1 VTLRFAQRLPSV
13 LEQKKNSPAPRL
25 PVVSA
30 DSDGPRGYSERE
42 MSNQPAVMGPDGV
55 ARPYIGGQALIEGV
69 MMRSP
74 HAFSAVV
81 RRRNGSLVVRERPMA
96 DLRRGVRAWPIVRG
110 MMALVEALKLG
121 SQALRFSA
129 EIYEQDLEEEDEKQ
143 GAAKSKAVS
152 GTMMLSA
159 LALPIVHLMTA
170 PPELASR
177 QPAEGSKAKGL
188 MGILSI
194 VFAIGLFV
202 ALPQAFAA
210 GASSLFDLN
219 LDVRSPLFQLL
230 TSSAKLMILVG
241 YMLLIRRLPEIYR
254 VFQYHGAEHKSIYA
268 YESGAELTVENARR
282 HTTLHPRCGTTFIVM
297 VALVSVLVF
306 SCLGPFLPQLGLGK
320 LADNLLF
327 FGLKLPFL
335 PLIAAITF
343 ELQRVLAK
351 YCSTGPLS
359 LLLWPGFLVQ
369 KITTIEPDDQQL
381 EVALSALLVT
391 LRVETGQAAV
401 RAADASFPSYAA
413 LAEVAPKAA

>member
-1 VTLRFAQRLPSV
+1 
-13 LEQKKNSPAPRL
+13 
-25 PVVSA
+25 
-30 DSDGPRGYSERE
+30 
-42 MSNQPAVMGPDGV
+42 MSNQPAVLGPDGV
-55 ARPYIGGQALIEGV
+55 ARPYIGGQALLEGV

-81 RRRNGSLVVRERPMA
+81 RRRDGSLVVRERPMV
-96 DLRRGVRAWPIVRG
+96 DLRKGARAWPIVRG

-129 EIYEQDLEEEDEKQ
+129 EIYERDLEESEQAE
-143 GAAKSKAVS
+143 AAKGKTAGS
-152 GTMMLSA
+152 TLLSA

-170 PPELASR
+170 EPEV
-177 QPAEGSKAKGL
+177 PAGKPSDEPKGKGW
-188 MGILSI
+188 MGLVS
-194 VFAIGLFV
+194 VAFAIGLFV

-210 GASSLFDLN
+210 GASSLFKLN

-230 TSSAKLMILVG
+230 TASAKLTILVG

-254 VFQYHGAEHKSIYA
+254 VFQYHGAEHKSIYT
-268 YESGAELTVENARR
+268 YESGAELTVENARTR
-282 HTTLHPRCGTTFIVM
+282 TTLHPRCGTTFIVM
-297 VALVSVLVF
+297 VALVSIAVF
-306 SCLGPFLPQLGLGK
+306 SGLGPFLPQLGLGK

-327 FGLKLPFL
+327 FVLKLPFL

-343 ELQRVLAK
+343 ELQRLLAK

-359 LLLWPGFLVQ
+359 VLLWPGFLVQ

-391 LRVETGQAAV
+391 LRVEKGEAAV
-401 RAADASFPSYAA
+401 READASFPSYAA
-413 LAEVAPKAA
+413 LQQVPTPLQDALA

>member
-1 VTLRFAQRLPSV
+1 
-13 LEQKKNSPAPRL
+13 
-25 PVVSA
+25 
-30 DSDGPRGYSERE
+30 
-42 MSNQPAVMGPDGV
+42 MSNQPAVLGPDGV
-55 ARPYIGGQALIEGV
+55 ARPYIGGQALLEGV

-81 RRRNGSLVVRERPMA
+81 RRRDGSLVVRERPMV
-96 DLRRGVRAWPIVRG
+96 DLRKGARAWPIVRG

-129 EIYEQDLEEEDEKQ
+129 EIYERDLEESEQAE
-143 GAAKSKAVS
+143 AAKGKTAGS
-152 GTMMLSA
+152 TLLSA

-170 PPELASR
+170 EPELPASK
-177 QPAEGSKAKGL
+177 PSDEPKGKGW
-188 MGILSI
+188 MGLVS
-194 VFAIGLFV
+194 VAFAIGLFV

-210 GASSLFDLN
+210 GASSLFKLN

-230 TSSAKLMILVG
+230 TASAKLTILVG

-254 VFQYHGAEHKSIYA
+254 VFQYHGAEHKSIYT
-268 YESGAELTVENARR
+268 YESGAELTVENARSR
-282 HTTLHPRCGTTFIVM
+282 TTLHPRCGTTFIVM
-297 VALVSVLVF
+297 VALVSIAVF
-306 SCLGPFLPQLGLGK
+306 SGLGPFLPQLGLGK

-327 FGLKLPFL
+327 FVLKLPFL

-343 ELQRVLAK
+343 ELQRLLAK

-359 LLLWPGFLVQ
+359 VLLWPGFLVQ

-391 LRVETGQAAV
+391 LRVEKGEAAV
-401 RAADASFPSYAA
+401 READASFPSYAA
-413 LAEVAPKAA
+413 LQQVPTPLQDALA